1 VWWLQVSCLKSH
13 GFLWTLFHAIGHIKL
28 ANIVVKE
35 VYIFTNQITGKR
47 FNVLPFSILL
57 YLYCVLSSLFSFM
70 LLREEEKFVSSTPN
84 TVLNVYIY
92 MCTWYNTLTMQWVT
106 KDISRQCR
114 LIILENQNFIV
125 SLYIRECSYILTA
138 RWSHRDLFVFH
149 FHRSSKRATK

>member
-1 VWWLQVSCLKSH
+1 MLNICTKCEYVQRELVCLLLPTFSVNNNNNTCDFTYISLSCDYLIWMSPDPKHAWGLKSH

-84 TVLNVYIY
+84 TVLNVYT
-92 MCTWYNTLTMQWVT
+92 CVHG
-106 KDISRQCR
+106 
-114 LIILENQNFIV
+114 II
-125 SLYIRECSYILTA
+125 R
-138 RWSHRDLFVFH
+138 
-149 FHRSSKRATK
+149 